1 MQLRIDDDR
10 VTVPKKGM
18 PTAPKDSPCVY
29 CGKLYTRKSVYE
41 HERHSCRHHPKRV
54 KRSYGKK
61 KCTICGKAY
70 HAAGLRAHM
79 ATQHPHAFIAE
90 KTQRKP
96 SSRAA
101 QRRQMV
107 ALADSSKSH
116 ARKQHEQQR
125 QKREGSHNVS
135 PPQHASTRKS
145 EETRPSLTA
154 ELRSGKHKRAHWST
168 ENRANGSASK
178 RAW

>member
-1 MQLRIDDDR
+1 
-10 VTVPKKGM
+10 M
-18 PTAPKDSPCVY
+18 PAPIKDSPCLY
-29 CGKLYTRKSVYE
+29 CGKLLSRKAVYE
-41 HERHSCRHHPKRV
+41 HETHSCRHNPKRV

-70 HAAGLRAHM
+70 HAVGLRAHM

-135 PPQHASTRKS
+135 PPQHAST
-145 EETRPSLTA
+145 A
-154 ELRSGKHKRAHWST
+154 ELRSGKRKRAHWST
-168 ENRANGSASK
+168 ENRDNGSASK
-178 RAW
+178 RAWSVMEQKMSEAAAR